1 MSWSPN
7 KRAFFLFQKEKQKI
21 NRNEEIKQIIAKS
34 LDSLNIEYN
43 SDEIIIDT
51 PKLENNGDYSTNI
64 ALILTKKLKK
74 PPLEIANLIK
84 ENINSNIFAK
94 VEIASPGFINI
105 YLKKERLYQE
115 INKILTEGKN
125 YGKNNLGNNK
135 KILLE
140 YVSANPTGTLHIGHG
155 RGATYGDNLSRIM
168 SYCGYD
174 VTREYYIND
183 AGNQMNNLG
192 ISIKERY
199 KELCNLPFNIPEDG
213 YHGKEIV
220 AIAKTIYDSYKEE
233 KLTENIEYFKQVGL
247 NVLMQQI
254 KKDLDNYR
262 VNFDVFTSEQSLYD
276 KGEVENVLNQL
287 KKNNDCYI
295 KEDAL
300 WLNTSKYGDEK
311 DRVIVKNDGNY
322 TYFLPDI
329 AYHVNKIKRGYQEL
343 IDVLGADHHGYIN
356 RLKASLEILGYDS
369 SILNVK
375 ILQMVRLLK
384 DGEEVKISK
393 RTGKTITL
401 NDLIDE
407 VGINATRYFFAS
419 KSLDTQMDFDLSLA
433 VKNSNENPVYY
444 IEYANARI
452 ASLLNNYKKEI
463 ATKEEYKTI
472 EEPLAYT
479 IMNKLLKFTDTIIV
493 AAKKQQP
500 HIICNYVYE
509 LTSLFHT
516 YYSSTKFI
524 TDDEEYTNDR
534 IALLSAIKIVINN
547 SLNLIGIIPRE
558 QM

>member
-1 MSWSPN
+1 MSI
-7 KRAFFLFQKEKQKI
+7 K
-21 NRNEEIKQIIAKS
+21 EEIKQIIAKS

-125 YGKNNLGNNK
+125 YGKNNFGNNK

-220 AIAKTIYDSYKEE
+220 AIAKTIYDNYKEE
-233 KLTENIEYFKQVGL
+233 KLTEDIEYFKQVGL

-463 ATKEEYKTI
+463 AAKEEYKTI

>member
-1 MSWSPN
+1 MSI
-7 KRAFFLFQKEKQKI
+7 K
-21 NRNEEIKQIIAKS
+21 EEIKQIIAKS

-213 YHGKEIV
+213 YHGKEII

-452 ASLLNNYKKEI
+452 TSLLNNYKKEI
-463 ATKEEYKTI
+463 AAKEEYKTI

>member
-1 MSWSPN
+1 MA
-7 KRAFFLFQKEKQKI
+7 KKTGLGKGLDALFSDKPLTQ
-21 NRNEEIKQIIAKS
+21 EE
-34 LDSLNIEYN
+34 
-43 SDEIIIDT
+43 
-51 PKLENNGDYSTNI
+51 
-64 ALILTKKLKK
+64 
-74 PPLEIANLIK
+74 
-84 ENINSNIFAK
+84 
-94 VEIASPGFINI
+94 
-105 YLKKERLYQE
+105 
-115 INKILTEGKN
+115 
-125 YGKNNLGNNK
+125 
-135 KILLE
+135 
-140 YVSANPTGTLHIGHG
+140 
-155 RGATYGDNLSRIM
+155 
-168 SYCGYD
+168 
-174 VTREYYIND
+174 
-183 AGNQMNNLG
+183 
-192 ISIKERY
+192 
-199 KELCNLPFNIPEDG
+199 
-213 YHGKEIV
+213 
-220 AIAKTIYDSYKEE
+220 EE
-233 KLTENIEYFKQVGL
+233 KI
-247 NVLMQQI
+247 
-254 KKDLDNYR
+254 
-262 VNFDVFTSEQSLYD
+262 
-276 KGEVENVLNQL
+276 
-287 KKNNDCYI
+287 
-295 KEDAL
+295 
-300 WLNTSKYGDEK
+300 
-311 DRVIVKNDGNY
+311 
-322 TYFLPDI
+322 
-329 AYHVNKIKRGYQEL
+329 
-343 IDVLGADHHGYIN
+343 
-356 RLKASLEILGYDS
+356 
-369 SILNVK
+369 
-375 ILQMVRLLK
+375 LK

-463 ATKEEYKTI
+463 AAKEEYKTI